1 MAQPAKNLTVILA
14 AVSTLG
20 PFTIDAFFPALRAI
34 AADLGVDKWQ
44 AQQLLTSFMVP
55 YAVMSLVHGSV
66 SDAVGRR
73 RVILTGLALYT
84 LASLVCM
91 LAPGFLTLLVGR
103 AMQGAV
109 AGTGHIV
116 ARAIIRDRYSG
127 PQAQRAMS
135 TISMLFALGPA
146 VAPVIGG
153 WVHVWFGWRAVFGTM
168 ALFGVLMSV
177 FMWLKLPETHP
188 LEKRVPMHLGDIT
201 RSTARVLFNPRF
213 LRLTAASGVCFVTLS
228 AYIGSAPAIILDH
241 WHMRETSFSALT
253 IPVVG
258 GFALGAFLSGRLAG
272 LMAPDRQINLGFG
285 VSVAIAAIMLAVQ
298 TAMPEP
304 PILLQQVLLT
314 LSATGMQLMFPVMT
328 LRILD
333 MFATARGAAASAHA
347 FFSTMLSAIM
357 MGLMAPWL
365 SYSMTRLA
373 VAALV
378 VSVAG
383 SLLWRWSLWSDRAA
397 KGEESLA

>member
-201 RSTARVLFNPRF
+201 RSTARVLFNARF

-253 IPVVG
+253 IPIVG

-272 LMAPDRQINLGFG
+272 HMRTDRQISLGFG
-285 VSVAIAAIMLAVQ
+285 VSVGIAAIMLAVQ
-298 TAMPEP
+298 TIMPEA

-383 SLLWRWSLWSDRAA
+383 SLLWRWSLWSDRPQ
-397 KGEESLA
+397 GEQSLA

>member
-1 MAQPAKNLTVILA
+1 
-14 AVSTLG
+14 
-20 PFTIDAFFPALRAI
+20 
-34 AADLGVDKWQ
+34 
-44 AQQLLTSFMVP
+44 
-55 YAVMSLVHGSV
+55 
-66 SDAVGRR
+66 
-73 RVILTGLALYT
+73 
-84 LASLVCM
+84 
-91 LAPGFLTLLVGR
+91 
-103 AMQGAV
+103 
-109 AGTGHIV
+109 
-116 ARAIIRDRYSG
+116 
-127 PQAQRAMS
+127 
-135 TISMLFALGPA
+135 
-146 VAPVIGG
+146 
-153 WVHVWFGWRAVFGTM
+153 
-168 ALFGVLMSV
+168 
-177 FMWLKLPETHP
+177 
-188 LEKRVPMHLGDIT
+188 
-201 RSTARVLFNPRF
+201 
-213 LRLTAASGVCFVTLS
+213 VCFVTLS

-253 IPVVG
+253 IPIVG

-272 LMAPDRQINLGFG
+272 HMRTDRQISLGFG
-285 VSVAIAAIMLAVQ
+285 VSVGIAAIMLAVQ
-298 TAMPEP
+298 TIMPEA

-383 SLLWRWSLWSDRAA
+383 SLLWRWSLWSDRPQA
-397 KGEESLA
+397 EQSLA